1 MNEISLSN
9 NLNQIELEIK
19 RFLTVPLRLK
29 ILRECLLYLFFKMAN
44 DTTDITVEK
53 STVHSSDGTSKIIY
67 TVTVYDLSLIH
78 I

>member
-1 MNEISLSN
+1 MREITSSNKLS
-9 NLNQIELEIK
+9 QIDMEIK

-53 STVHSSDGTSKIIY
+53 STVHSSDGTSKTIY
-67 TVTVYDLSLIH
+67 TVTVYD
-78 I
+78 